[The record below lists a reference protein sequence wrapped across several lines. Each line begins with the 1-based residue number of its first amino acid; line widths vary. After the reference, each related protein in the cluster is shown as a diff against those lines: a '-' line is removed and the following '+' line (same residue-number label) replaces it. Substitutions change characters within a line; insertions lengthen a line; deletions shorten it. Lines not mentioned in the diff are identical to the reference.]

1 VVEQVANYI
10 TIDGGT
16 TNTRI
21 SLVKDFKVL
30 GRVKFPVGAR
40 AGIGNSS
47 ILRDTIRSGIR
58 QLLQEY
64 EIQASE
70 ICCILAAGMIT
81 SEMIGALANE
91 TILKDAVDLN
101 SQLNKEF
108 LLKGMEYAVERG
120 INEALFKVR
129 VLKNLFAKTADEVYS
144 FFIGVCLS
152 NEIKAILD
160 THISKVVIGGNS
172 KLKEAT
178 GILLSEQEHMEV
190 VIVSDEEV
198 ENSST
203 LGMIKVYEYNRL

>member
-1 VVEQVANYI
+1 ML
-10 TIDGGT
+10 TG
-16 TNTRI
+16 
-21 SLVKDFKVL
+21 
-30 GRVKFPVGAR
+30 
-40 AGIGNSS
+40 
-47 ILRDTIRSGIR
+47 
-58 QLLQEY
+58 
-64 EIQASE
+64 
-70 ICCILAAGMIT
+70 
-81 SEMIGALANE
+81 EMIGALANE